1 VAVAGTLANES
12 PTPGTA
18 TAWSGDREAART
30 RLRALAWP
38 VVLALTGLAAAA
50 PLWSSALLPFQDG
63 PQHLASVRVI
73 ADYHAPGLG
82 FDRWFVLD
90 LRRLEYLGFYLP
102 AAALAKWIGTDA
114 ATRVLLSLI
123 ALALPAATWMLLGA
137 FGRDR
142 RLAVFAPALFHTTP
156 LYLGFFNFVASVPAL
171 IAAVALTERE
181 LRAPSP
187 RRAVA
192 LALLAVA
199 LIWLHPSALAFAL
212 GAAVF
217 LGATSGARPRQLVR
231 GVLPLAPAAL
241 LFALWMVRDFLA
253 PKHSTRG
260 SGLVLSPL
268 REHVLD
274 LLRFGNVL
282 AGHADE
288 GFVAALALLLVAA
301 ALLPGKPEA
310 ERRSWRLPLLAG
322 FVLAAVLAAPFG
334 IGNAGFIYLR
344 ALPLL
349 FVLGLSS
356 LRLSRRPAA
365 SALLALAALLQI
377 GYAGVLASAYRAFD
391 REAEAPQLRR
401 VLQAADPGRRLLSLV
416 HGQQSAVVQ
425 GQSYLHFGQYY
436 QVQRGGRARFNFG
449 EYPWTPVRL
458 RPGTAAPL
466 PPGFEA
472 HPERFDPSRDGDD
485 ADYLLVRGPAPAPGG
500 RFVLRA
506 HEGRWS
512 LYEQPRG

>member
-1 VAVAGTLANES
+1 
-12 PTPGTA
+12 
-18 TAWSGDREAART
+18 
-30 RLRALAWP
+30 
-38 VVLALTGLAAAA
+38 
-50 PLWSSALLPFQDG
+50 
-63 PQHLASVRVI
+63 
-73 ADYHAPGLG
+73 
-82 FDRWFVLD
+82 
-90 LRRLEYLGFYLP
+90 
-102 AAALAKWIGTDA
+102 
-114 ATRVLLSLI
+114 
-123 ALALPAATWMLLGA
+123 
-137 FGRDR
+137 
-142 RLAVFAPALFHTTP
+142 
-156 LYLGFFNFVASVPAL
+156 
-171 IAAVALTERE
+171 
-181 LRAPSP
+181 
-187 RRAVA
+187 
-192 LALLAVA
+192 
-199 LIWLHPSALAFAL
+199 LAFAL

-217 LGATSGARPRQLVR
+217 LGAASGARPRQLVR

-288 GFVAALALLLVAA
+288 GFVAALALL
-301 ALLPGKPEA
+301 PGKREA

-401 VLQAADPGRRLLSLV
+401 VLQAADPGQRLLSLV

-425 GQSYLHFGQYY
+425 GQSYLHF
-436 QVQRGGRARFNFG
+436 
-449 EYPWTPVRL
+449 
-458 RPGTAAPL
+458 
-466 PPGFEA
+466 
-472 HPERFDPSRDGDD
+472 
-485 ADYLLVRGPAPAPGG
+485 
-500 RFVLRA
+500 
-506 HEGRWS
+506 
-512 LYEQPRG
+512 

>member
-1 VAVAGTLANES
+1 VRA
-12 PTPGTA
+12 
-18 TAWSGDREAART
+18 

-38 VVLALTGLAAAA
+38 AALALTGLAAAA
-50 PLWSSALLPFQDG
+50 PLWSSELLPFQDG
-63 PQHLASVRVI
+63 PQHLAAVRAI

-90 LRRLEYLGFYLP
+90 FRRLEYLGFYLP
-102 AAALAKWIGTDA
+102 AAALAKWIGADA
-114 ATRVLLSLI
+114 ATRLLLSLV

-142 RLAVFAPALFHTTP
+142 RLAVISPALFHTTP

-171 IAAVALTERE
+171 IAAVAVTERE
-181 LRAPSP
+181 LRAPSL
-187 RRAVA
+187 RQAAV

-217 LGATSGARPRQLVR
+217 LGATSGERPRRLVR
-231 GVLPLAPAAL
+231 GLVPLAPAAL
-241 LFALWMVRDFLA
+241 VFALWMGRDLLA
-253 PKHSTRG
+253 PKNSTRG
-260 SGLVLSPL
+260 SGLVFYPL
-268 REHVLD
+268 REHLLD

-288 GFVAALALLLVAA
+288 AFAAALALLVVAA
-301 ALLPGKPEA
+301 GLLPGKPEA
-310 ERRSWRLPLLAG
+310 ERRSWRLPVLAV

-349 FVLGLSS
+349 FLLGLSS

-365 SALLALAALLQI
+365 SALLAAAALLQI
-377 GYAGVLASAYRAFD
+377 GYAVVLASAYRAFD

-401 VLQAADPGRRLLSLV
+401 VLQAADPGQRLLSLV

-425 GQSYLHFGQYY
+425 GQSYAHFGQYY

-449 EYPWTPVRL
+449 EYPFTPVRL

-466 PPGFEA
+466 PQSFEA
-472 HPERFDPSRDGDD
+472 HPEWFDPSREGLD
-485 ADYLLVRGPAPAPGG
+485 ADYLLMRGPAPPPGG

-506 HEGRWS
+506 QEGRWS

>member
-1 VAVAGTLANES
+1 LNAAA
-12 PTPGTA
+12 
-18 TAWSGDREAART
+18 AWSRGREAARA

-38 VVLALTGLAAAA
+38 ALLALTGLAAAA

-63 PQHLASVRVI
+63 PQHLAAVRVI
-73 ADYHAPGLG
+73 AEYHAPGLG

-102 AAALAKWIGTDA
+102 AAALAKWIGADA
-114 ATRVLLSLI
+114 ATRLLLSLV
-123 ALALPAATWMLLGA
+123 AFALPAATWMLLGA

-142 RLAVFAPALFHTTP
+142 RLAVFAPALFHTAP

-187 RRAVA
+187 RRALA
-192 LALLAVA
+192 LGLLAVA

-217 LGATSGARPRQLVR
+217 LGATSGAGPRRMAR
-231 GVLPLAPAAL
+231 GLLPLAPAAL
-241 LFALWMVRDFLA
+241 LFAVWMVRDFLA
-253 PKHSTRG
+253 PSQSTRG
-260 SGLVLSPL
+260 GGIVLHPL

-310 ERRSWRLPLLAG
+310 ERRSWRLPLLAV

-334 IGNAGFIYLR
+334 IGTAGFVYLR

-349 FVLGLSS
+349 FLLGLSS

-365 SALLALAALLQI
+365 SALLAAAALVQI

-401 VLQAADPGRRLLSLV
+401 VLLAADPGKRLLSLV

-458 RPGTAAPL
+458 RPGTAEPL
-466 PPGFEA
+466 PRNLEA
-472 HPERFDPSRDGDD
+472 HPEWFDPSREGHD
-485 ADYLLVRGPAPAPGG
+485 ADYLLIRGPAPAPGG

-506 HEGRWS
+506 HEGRWW
-512 LYEQPRG
+512 LYEQVRG